1 MSQEAQRVNDSP
13 VARELSS
20 LQVLRSSI
28 GPVVRQENLS
38 HHRLG
43 LQMITGSLLA
53 PPRDFGGVLAGAAG
67 TVKKAK
73 EGTAFSRALIR
84 EEEVEAGHSDP
95 GVRYAPA
102 PAVQAFRRME

>member
-1 MSQEAQRVNDSP
+1 MQ
-13 VARELSS
+13 
-20 LQVLRSSI
+20 
-28 GPVVRQENLS
+28 
-38 HHRLG
+38 
-43 LQMITGSLLA
+43 GSLLA
-53 PPRDFGGVLAGAAG
+53 PPRKFGGVLAGAAG

-102 PAVQAFRRME
+102 PAVQAFRRISRGFPGFCVGVRGVRNKLIFKE